1 MGHSLYIM
9 GAAMNNKKLF
19 ALSAL
24 FDDPNKII
32 KAAAKVSE
40 IGYTKYDVNTPYP
53 VHGMDK
59 AMKLKPSKLGFVTL
73 FFGLSGTATAL
84 LFMYWTMSVDY
95 PIVIGGKPFFALP
108 AFIPVTF
115 ELTVLLATLST
126 VIGML
131 AFFFKLP
138 NNSHPLHDTD
148 YMQNVSKD
156 KYGIFIEA
164 ADPIFNEK
172 KVRELF
178 QNLGA
183 AKTEDIY
190 LPEVEVYPVFQ
201 PKFLVLLLVTAIVV
215 SGATYF
221 TLNKLLYT
229 LPFNWM
235 MDQGKLNPQKGSV
248 LFADGYGMRKPV
260 EGTVARGFIPYP
272 YKGELNPTETLS
284 NPLLPTTKILEIGKK
299 KFLTFCSPCHGNLAD
314 GDSRLRGQF
323 PNPPT
328 LHSERARNFSDGMI
342 YHIITNGQ
350 NVMPSYASQISREE
364 RWAIV
369 NYVRVLQRSKNASD
383 SDLLLSKEE
392 SLKNAGK

>member
-1 MGHSLYIM
+1 
-9 GAAMNNKKLF
+9 MNNKKLF
-19 ALSAL
+19 AVSAL

-32 KAAAKVSE
+32 KAASKISE
-40 IGYTKYDVNTPYP
+40 SGYTKYDVNTPYP

-59 AMKLKPSKLGFVTL
+59 AMKLKPSNLGFVTL
-73 FFGLSGTATAL
+73 FFGLSGTAIAL

-95 PIVIGGKPFFALP
+95 PMVIGGKPFFALP

-138 NNSHPLHDTD
+138 ANSHPLHDTD

-156 KYGIFIEA
+156 KYGIFVEL
-164 ADPIFNEK
+164 ADP
-172 KVRELF
+172 LF
-178 QNLGA
+178 DENKLRNLFKDLGA
-183 AKTEDIY
+183 IKTEDIFI
-190 LPEVEVYPVFQ
+190 PEEETYPVFQ
-201 PKFLVLLLVTAIVV
+201 PKFLILLFITALVV
-215 SGATYF
+215 SGGTYF
-221 TLNKLLYT
+221 TLNKLMYT

-235 MDQGKLNPQKGSV
+235 MEQGKLNPQKGSV
-248 LFADGYGMRKPV
+248 LFADGFGMRKPV

-272 YKGELNPTETLS
+272 YKGESNPPQTLS
-284 NPLLPTTKILEIGKK
+284 NPLLPTKAVLELGKK
-299 KFLTFCSPCHGNLAD
+299 KFLTFCSPCHGNFAD
-314 GDSRLRGQF
+314 GDSRLNGQF

-342 YHIITNGQ
+342 FHIITNGQ
-350 NVMPSYASQISREE
+350 NVMPSYASQITREE

-392 SLKNAGK
+392 SSKNVAK

>member
-1 MGHSLYIM
+1 MS
-9 GAAMNNKKLF
+9 NKKLF
-19 ALSAL
+19 AVSAL
-24 FDDPNKII
+24 FDDPNKIV
-32 KAAAKVSE
+32 KAAQIIADN
-40 IGYTKYDVNTPYP
+40 GYTKFDVNTPYP

-59 AMKLKPSKLGFVTL
+59 AMKLKPSNLGFVTL

-84 LFMYWTMSVDY
+84 VFMYWSMSIDY
-95 PIVIGGKPFFALP
+95 PMVIGGKPFFALP

-131 AFFFKLP
+131 AFFFKFP
-138 NNSHPLHDTD
+138 ANNHPLHDTD
-148 YMQNVSKD
+148 YLQNVSKD
-156 KYGIFIEA
+156 KYGIFIES
-164 ADPIFNEK
+164 ADPLFDEK
-172 KVRELF
+172 KVRDLF

-183 AKTEDIY
+183 IKTEDIY
-190 LPEVEVYPVFQ
+190 FTEEEVYPVFQ
-201 PKFLVLLLVTAIVV
+201 PKFLILLLITAIVV
-215 SGATYF
+215 SGGTYL
-221 TLNKLLYT
+221 TLNKLLFAT
-229 LPFNWM
+229 PFNWM
-235 MDQGKLNPQKGSV
+235 MDQDKLNPQKGSI
-248 LFADGYGMRKPV
+248 LFADGFGMRKPV

-272 YKGELNPTETLS
+272 YKGETNPTETLN
-284 NPLLPTTKILEIGKK
+284 NPLLLTKNILELGKK
-299 KFLTFCSPCHGNLAD
+299 KFLTFCSPCHGNFAD
-314 GDSRLRGQF
+314 GDSRLNGQF

-350 NVMPSYASQISREE
+350 NVMPNYASLITREE

-392 SLKNAGK
+392 SSKNAAK